1 MFVTQ
6 LLTYADVCCG
16 LLTYAN
22 SITCPLSV
30 ATTRILLDAGG
41 GAKNDEKIKID
52 VHPALLVKELE
63 TQVFSVCVL
72 TDADV
77 R

>member
-1 MFVTQ
+1 M
-6 LLTYADVCCG
+6 LTCVD
-16 LLTYAN
+16 

-52 VHPALLVKELE
+52 VDPALLVKELE
-63 TQVFSVCVL
+63 TQVISVCVL

-77 R
+77 C